1 MTAFFLIF
9 CVTFAALQA
18 RRALGV
24 GAAGRLDDLDQGSL
38 RRRAFGRGKSSD
50 TAHPVES
57 AQALATLIAHLENGG
72 DFRDQLEKFAGRH
85 FAGAHLTER
94 YVSEAFSGAS
104 SADGVGEETR
114 SLLSSRV
121 LACGR
126 LSESL
131 GCALAGSLRVVKE
144 LCAQEQ
150 HVEDLRAKA
159 FSMPKATIK
168 LLSALPLLTL
178 TGGEV
183 LGAHPFAFLLG
194 SAAGRVCAGVGF
206 AFFAAGVWWIRRLM
220 RDFSRA

>member
-18 RRALGV
+18 RRALGT
-24 GAAGRLDDLDQGSL
+24 GAAGRLDDLDQESL

-50 TAHPVES
+50 TVRAVES
-57 AQALATLIAHLENGG
+57 TQMLATLIAHLENGG
-72 DFRDQLEKFAGRH
+72 DFRDQLEKFTGRH
-85 FAGAHLTER
+85 FAGVHLTAR
-94 YVSEAFSGAS
+94 YVSEAFGDVDEGTHS
-104 SADGVGEETR
+104 R
-114 SLLSSRV
+114 LSVRV

-131 GCALAGSLRVVKE
+131 GCALTGSLRVVKE

-150 HVEDLRAKA
+150 HMEDLRAKA

-178 TGGEV
+178 AGGEV